1 MTRRT
6 QTRAR
11 ARQRLLGDR
20 VDVALQATGIKPLVQ
35 TLAHRLGVDC
45 GCARR
50 TAALNRWDAARGQPN
65 RKG

>member
-1 MTRRT
+1 MTRATLRT
-6 QTRAR
+6 Q

-20 VDVALQATGIKPLVQ
+20 IDAALQATGIKPLVQ